1 MSFLFIMFLYDVSNL
16 MVLSEQ
22 ITLLVSS
29 LSSVKAILC
38 VPHNAL
44 ESDCQRRCGKSS
56 AETVF
61 PGVSDLPSLHQGF
74 LNVPASVSY
83 PLCRRWCHNPWG
95 TSQALDPFSGSTWNP
110 HLHQSPSRLLP
121 SRPIHHAPLPRGQG
135 MIRIP
140 NPLPASLSLEAEC
153 SNCGD
158 LPPIPLAGVT
168 WHTWAITFSSLTIF
182 GLFFGGGGWLSF
194 SLFPARFICLLVLCG
209 KEAPV

>member
-1 MSFLFIMFLYDVSNL
+1 MWATSWYWVNRSPCLFPLWAVWKPYFVFYIMLWSLTARGDVGRAQPRLFFLEYLISHLFTKVFY
-16 MVLSEQ
+16 
-22 ITLLVSS
+22 
-29 LSSVKAILC
+29 
-38 VPHNAL
+38 VP
-44 ESDCQRRCGKSS
+44 G
-56 AETVF
+56 
-61 PGVSDLPSLHQGF
+61 
-74 LNVPASVSY
+74 SVSY

-110 HLHQSPSRLLP
+110 HLHQSPSWLLP

-135 MIRIP
+135 TIRIP

-158 LPPIPLAGVT
+158 SPPIPLAGVT
-168 WHTWAITFSSLTIF
+168 WHTWAITFFSLTIF
-182 GLFFGGGGWLSF
+182 GLFWGWWWFSF